1 MAFHSSLK
9 NKLKDYFSSIKFS
22 DLLLNFCIWFIGII
36 VGLIPFIFKFI
47 ISHDGIIAAKDFWE
61 RFEIPFAFI
70 SSAIV
75 LCVEMIIN
83 CKLHNDTVKKYI
95 IWLVFSV
102 MLEIAIYMFICFLDV
117 SKKEYIL
124 TNLSGGI
131 SLWIINIGISALIF
145 VRSIILIVCQPV
157 SNEIQQTDT
166 SKNSN
171 SILVTI
177 SNKNYKKDV

>member
-70 SSAIV
+70 SSAII
-75 LCVEMIIN
+75 LCVEITIN
-83 CKLHNDTVKKYI
+83 CLFHANNKNTFVFLLFFWEVFL
-95 IWLVFSV
+95 LV
-102 MLEIAIYMFICFLDV
+102 IYMFFCSLNT
-117 SKKEYIL
+117 SEKEYVL

-131 SLWIINIGISALIF
+131 ALWIINVGISSFVSTVSLMLI
-145 VRSIILIVCQPV
+145 ICQPV
-157 SNEIQQTDT
+157 NIKKQNNPSEE
-166 SKNSN
+166 SKPIKVTIN
-171 SILVTI
+171 SIKN
-177 SNKNYKKDV
+177 NK

>member
-1 MAFHSSLK
+1 MAFHSNLK
-9 NKLKDYFSSIKFS
+9 KYWNDYIFSIKIS
-22 DLLLNFCIWFIGII
+22 KLILNLSIWVTGVI
-36 VGLIPFIFKFI
+36 VGLIPSIFKFI
-47 ISHDGIIAAKDFWE
+47 IIHEGIINIEDVFGS
-61 RFEIPFAFI
+61 FQVPFAFI

-95 IWLVFSV
+95 NWLVFSV

-177 SNKNYKKDV
+177 SNKKL